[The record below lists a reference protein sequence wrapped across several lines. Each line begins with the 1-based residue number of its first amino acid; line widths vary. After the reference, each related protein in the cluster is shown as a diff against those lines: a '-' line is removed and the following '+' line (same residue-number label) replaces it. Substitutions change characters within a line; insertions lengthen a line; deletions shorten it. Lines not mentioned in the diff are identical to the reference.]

1 MEVQKSPVVFL
12 DNTPLPHTKPL
23 FLLYDFFTTMLTFTR
38 LSLLATLA
46 SALAVF
52 ATPSPMPLESRADVD
67 NIVYVTSVEKHW

>member
-1 MEVQKSPVVFL
+1 MEKSPVVFL
-12 DNTPLPHTKPL
+12 DNTPITAYPTL

>member
-1 MEVQKSPVVFL
+1 
-12 DNTPLPHTKPL
+12 
-23 FLLYDFFTTMLTFTR
+23 MLTFTR